1 MDRREKILKV
11 NNIKKFF
18 GGIMAITDVSFN
30 IEKGTI
36 SAVIGPNGAG
46 KTTLI
51 NLISGIYKCDSG
63 NVTYKN
69 NNITNLPPYKI
80 VEKKIV
86 RTFQNLQVFANM
98 TVLENVMVGMHNIT
112 KYEFINCILHLSMVK
127 KQDKMIKDK
136 SFEILKFFNLENKA
150 NFRASALPYGEQ
162 KKLELAR
169 ALAASPELLLLDEPV
184 AGLNLTES
192 QIIGDILIKLKEEFK
207 ITILLI
213 EHNMNIVMDLSEKI
227 IVLHYG
233 EKIAEG
239 TPEEIQNNS
248 IVVKAYLGGNCIA

>member
-1 MDRREKILKV
+1 MLEIKNLK
-11 NNIKKFF
+11 KSF
-18 GGIMAITDVSFN
+18 GGIMAIAGVNFN
-30 IEKGTI
+30 IKQNTI
-36 SAVIGPNGAG
+36 SAIIGPNGAG

-63 NVTYKN
+63 KVIYKKKD
-69 NNITNLPPYKI
+69 ITNLAPHKI

-98 TVLENVMVGMHNIT
+98 TVLENVMVGMHSIT
-112 KYEFINCILHLSMVK
+112 KYEFINCILHFPMVK
-127 KQDKMIKDK
+127 KQDKSIKEK
-136 SFEILKFFNLENKA
+136 SMEILKFFNLEKKA

-169 ALAASPELLLLDEPV
+169 ALAANPELMLLDEPV
-184 AGLNLTES
+184 AGLNLTEAKMIS
-192 QIIGDILIKLKEEFK
+192 EILLKLKEDFN

-239 TPEEIQNNS
+239 TPTEIQNNPLV
-248 IVVKAYLGGNCIA
+248 IKAYLGGSCIA